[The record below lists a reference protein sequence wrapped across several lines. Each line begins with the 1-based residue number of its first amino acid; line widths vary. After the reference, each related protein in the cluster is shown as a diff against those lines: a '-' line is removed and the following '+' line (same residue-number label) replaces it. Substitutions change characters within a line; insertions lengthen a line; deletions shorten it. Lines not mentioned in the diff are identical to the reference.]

1 MFVDMLGKSRLKLGL
16 HTHTTQS
23 DGQVSPEEAVLI
35 YAKEGYDAIAI
46 TDHWIYGE
54 EREIE
59 GMKILPGCEYNFG
72 EGNTQNG
79 VFHIVGFGM
88 TSDPCI
94 PCDWKNMIRTST
106 QKAAEAVRMIRKHN
120 GIAVLAHPAWSLNNH
135 NQILNMGEFDA
146 IEIYNSVS
154 DWGMSDRA
162 YSGLIVDMLATEGRI
177 VPLLA
182 VDDTHYY
189 NGDQCRGMVMVEA
202 TDFDSQAIVRA
213 IKAGR
218 FYSTQGPEI
227 HISLVGTDKVKVICS
242 PAEKIAFFS
251 NLAWTN
257 GRVQR
262 GENLIEAEYH
272 INPDETFVRAEV
284 TDSEGRMAWSNII
297 NLRQF

>member
-1 MFVDMLGKSRLKLGL
+1 
-16 HTHTTQS
+16 
-23 DGQVSPEEAVLI
+23 
-35 YAKEGYDAIAI
+35 
-46 TDHWIYGE
+46 
-54 EREIE
+54 
-59 GMKILPGCEYNFG
+59 
-72 EGNTQNG
+72 
-79 VFHIVGFGM
+79 
-88 TSDPCI
+88 
-94 PCDWKNMIRTST
+94 
-106 QKAAEAVRMIRKHN
+106 
-120 GIAVLAHPAWSLNNH
+120 
-135 NQILNMGEFDA
+135 MGEFDA